1 MNDQPQRA
9 SLPQQLQALP
19 GAVQHNCHISDAR
32 FASDFTMCV
41 YLLKMREYYRW
52 EMGLDYA
59 AKLPHDA
66 VGEWLTQRE
75 HLWETLESK
84 PFIPLEIDGKRY
96 DPFDAESINRTLEKH
111 QLIYSAGYGAK
122 AKPHFYLARLER
134 NIDHQAYRIH
144 ISAEEYARDLSAPP
158 AMSQNS
164 EVFIRRESL
173 RRMLWERLE
182 EWRWNRLDNAMGRAL
197 RCYDFEN
204 NLEDALERMTDTEIE
219 TLALHEIGEVQAGE
233 LLGERWR
240 EMIDSFPRS
249 RLELMARAVRDHL
262 ADALSTLPAL
272 LRSAH
277 PPSLH
282 FYFAN
287 LSGMR
292 KQIYPAILEA
302 YRYWVEY
309 NDTGRLEE
317 QINAGREH
325 WTQVAR
331 ALLDLHDSRVTTA
344 WRDMESLIEE
354 KQL

>member
-1 MNDQPQRA
+1 MVEAQPNRA
-9 SLPQQLQALP
+9 TAPHHLQPLQAS
-19 GAVQHNCHISDAR
+19 VQHNCHISDAR

-52 EMGLDYA
+52 EMGYSYA
-59 AKLPHDA
+59 VSLSHAA
-66 VGEWLTQRE
+66 VGDWLTQRE
-75 HLWETLESK
+75 RLWETLEEQA
-84 PFIPLEIDGKRY
+84 FLPLEIDGKSY
-96 DPFDAESINRTLEKH
+96 DPF
-111 QLIYSAGYGAK
+111 YSAGYGAK

-134 NIDHQAYRIH
+134 SSEHDGYRIH
-144 ISAEEYARDLSAPP
+144 VSAEEYARDLSAPP
-158 AMSQNS
+158 AMAQNG
-164 EVFIRRESL
+164 EIFIRRESL

-197 RCYDFEN
+197 ECYDFEHDLN
-204 NLEDALERMTDTEIE
+204 GALEQMTDTEIQS
-219 TLALHEIGEVQAGE
+219 LVLHEIGEVAAGAQ
-233 LLGERWR
+233 LGERWR
-240 EMIDSFPRS
+240 EMLDSFPRS

-272 LRSAH
+272 LHQAH

-292 KQIYPAILEA
+292 KQLYPTLLDA
-302 YRYWVEY
+302 YRFWVEY
-309 NDTGRLEE
+309 DDTSRLEA
-317 QINAGREH
+317 QVSSGREH
-325 WTQVAR
+325 WLQVAR
-331 ALLDLHDSRVTTA
+331 DLLELHQSRVNTA

>member
-1 MNDQPQRA
+1 VEEQVTRVTPPLHLQP
-9 SLPQQLQALP
+9 LQAS
-19 GAVQHNCHISDAR
+19 VQHNCHISDAR

-52 EMGLDYA
+52 EMGWDYA
-59 AKLPHDA
+59 TSLPNAA

-75 HLWETLESK
+75 SLWETLEERA
-84 PFIPLEIDGKRY
+84 FIPLEIDGKAY
-96 DPFDAESINRTLEKH
+96 DPFDAASINAALKKH

-122 AKPHFYLARLER
+122 AKPHFYLGRLER
-134 NIDHQAYRIH
+134 SIEHDGYRIH

-158 AMSQNS
+158 AMSQNG
-164 EVFIRRESL
+164 EIFIRRESL

-197 RCYDFEN
+197 QCYDFEN
-204 NLEDALERMTDTEIE
+204 DLNGALEQMTDTEIQA
-219 TLALHEIGEVQAGE
+219 LVLHEIGEVQAGLE
-233 LLGERWR
+233 LGERWR

-272 LRSAH
+272 LEQAH

-292 KQIYPAILEA
+292 KQIYPALLDA

-309 NDTGRLEE
+309 SDSSRLDA
-317 QINAGREH
+317 QVSAGREH
-325 WTQVAR
+325 WMQVAR
-331 ALLDLHDSRVTTA
+331 DLLDLHQSRVKTA
-344 WRDMESLIEE
+344 WQEMESLIEE